1 MTLPRSSA
9 ASSATVASPRT
20 RDSFE
25 VVADIRVLQSS
36 WVQGELHRGR
46 VNAALATCY
55 RAAHPV
61 VKCVAVAAAERDAA
75 VGEVAAG
82 LGKLAFGGGHI
93 AEFERQLRLLKPEPA
108 NPLHEPGTRIENL
121 QRPL

>member
-9 ASSATVASPRT
+9 ASSATVASPRS

-55 RAAHPV
+55 RVAQALIEG
-61 VKCVAVAAAERDAA
+61 VAVAAAERDAA
-75 VGEVAAG
+75 VGEVTAC
-82 LGKLAFGGGHI
+82 LGKLALRGAYI
-93 AEFERQLRLLKPEPA
+93 AQLERQLRLLKPEPA
-108 NPLHEPGTRIENL
+108 DPLNETGAR
-121 QRPL
+121 